1 MGRPSRTV
9 TISIPPELADRI
21 DRAAEAEGCTR
32 SELLREEQPW
42 GSRSCGLPRSLHV
55 SSKADAGTVSV
66 PWNPSM
72 ERETVLLVAIVM
84 LSLAAFS
91 VGVSGFVLLARD
103 RRLRRTFPPVALG
116 AAGHHEVPEER

>member
-1 MGRPSRTV
+1 
-9 TISIPPELADRI
+9 
-21 DRAAEAEGCTR
+21 
-32 SELLREEQPW
+32 
-42 GSRSCGLPRSLHV
+42 
-55 SSKADAGTVSV
+55 
-66 PWNPSM
+66 M

-103 RRLRRTFPPVALG
+103 RRLRRPFPPVALG